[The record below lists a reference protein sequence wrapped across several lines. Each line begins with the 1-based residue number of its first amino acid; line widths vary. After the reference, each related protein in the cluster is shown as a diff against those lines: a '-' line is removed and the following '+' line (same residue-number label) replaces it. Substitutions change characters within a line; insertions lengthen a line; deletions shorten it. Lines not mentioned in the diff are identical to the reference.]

1 MVPAGRGTT
10 GRRGNGSRARA
21 RPHSGDNAPPLPSV
35 DRRPETP
42 LNSPTPGSL
51 RLLATAAAAVLLTAC
66 GGEEERPK
74 PPPADVVVAEP
85 VVRDVTSY
93 YRYSGTTASP
103 EAVDVRARVAGVLEE
118 QHFAASTDVEA
129 GDPLFT
135 IERRPYEV
143 AVASAE
149 ARVAEAEANLG
160 LANVERDR
168 VNEAFEA
175 GAATEQESLSREAT
189 VKAEEARL
197 AEATARLDNAKIEL
211 DYTEVASP
219 IAGRVGRRQADL
231 GNLVG
236 RMEPTIL
243 TRVVQL
249 DPMHVYFD
257 VSERIVLE
265 YLERGRNGGVAA
277 EDVVVVQLARANDA
291 PGEFPF
297 EGQVDFVEPE
307 VDAGTGTIRVRGVI
321 PNAEKKL
328 FPGLFVR
335 IRVPYDTVAGAVL
348 VDRDAVGRALAGDT
362 LLVVDAENKVEQRI
376 VTLGEEDG
384 GMVVVLEGLS
394 AEDRYITRGLQKAK
408 PGDVVNPM
416 TEEEMEAK
424 LSDSARIGGGG
435 GGALDAEGGSGARE

>member
-175 GAATEQESLSREAT
+175 ARPPSR
-189 VKAEEARL
+189 
-197 AEATARLDNAKIEL
+197 
-211 DYTEVASP
+211 
-219 IAGRVGRRQADL
+219 
-231 GNLVG
+231 
-236 RMEPTIL
+236 
-243 TRVVQL
+243 
-249 DPMHVYFD
+249 
-257 VSERIVLE
+257 
-265 YLERGRNGGVAA
+265 
-277 EDVVVVQLARANDA
+277 RA
-291 PGEFPF
+291 
-297 EGQVDFVEPE
+297 
-307 VDAGTGTIRVRGVI
+307 
-321 PNAEKKL
+321 
-328 FPGLFVR
+328 
-335 IRVPYDTVAGAVL
+335 
-348 VDRDAVGRALAGDT
+348 
-362 LLVVDAENKVEQRI
+362 
-376 VTLGEEDG
+376 
-384 GMVVVLEGLS
+384 
-394 AEDRYITRGLQKAK
+394 
-408 PGDVVNPM
+408 
-416 TEEEMEAK
+416 
-424 LSDSARIGGGG
+424 
-435 GGALDAEGGSGARE
+435 